1 MINLQRIMIIGRPG
15 SGKSTFSVVLQK
27 SLNIPLFHLDKYF
40 FIADWVPREYE
51 DFLSLQKKL
60 VAKPCWI
67 IDGNSSK
74 SFEIR
79 YQEADMCLYFNLPK
93 WLCYWRVFKRLF
105 YKASEIDD
113 RAAGCN
119 ETVRWSLLS
128 YMWNYEQRINP
139 LLNVLK
145 NQYPK
150 VKFIELRSSYDVAH
164 LMRVLKHKEE
174 YSIVTGF

>member
-1 MINLQRIMIIGRPG
+1 MIIGRPG
-15 SGKSTFSVVLQK
+15 SGKSTFSIMLQK

-51 DFLSLQKKL
+51 DFLSLQKEL

-79 YQEADMCLYFNLPK
+79 YQD
-93 WLCYWRVFKRLF
+93 
-105 YKASEIDD
+105 
-113 RAAGCN
+113 
-119 ETVRWSLLS
+119 LLS